1 MKAKDII
8 IDLIRLIIVM
18 IILTFG
24 MIVFSNQLEA
34 QTKEYQ
40 LMDKGT
46 WIGTMTI
53 KKHSNSSPLFALSI
67 KNRTDKYIVLNVT
80 FYDGKRIVL
89 RDLIRVGKDYYLHK
103 AFTCIDNLTMDIRQR
118 TNVRKEK
125 QLEVL

>member
-8 IDLIRLIIVM
+8 KELIRLIVIM
-18 IILTFG
+18 TIITFG
-24 MIVFSNQLEA
+24 MILISNQIEA

-40 LMDKGT
+40 LMHKGA

-89 RDLIRVGKDYYLHK
+89 KDLIRVGKDYYLHK
-103 AFTCIDNLTMDIRQR
+103 AFTCIDNLKIDIRQR
-118 TNVRKEK
+118 TNVRREHT
-125 QLEVL
+125 LEIL